1 MNKDKFI
8 NNLIHEYNF
17 EGEYLQMIKEYMEHS
32 YDEKIQKNIP
42 EETIEKYFLIS
53 LSVLEQIKNK
63 TKIKWINKPLM
74 RSEVVQL
81 KFVLKEKLNYGVLL
95 ISNLINEINSK
106 IENGYT
112 FYFYTIIDLLSVV
125 PTFDDVN
132 YTLTII
138 GRFKYEK

>member
-1 MNKDKFI
+1 
-8 NNLIHEYNF
+8 
-17 EGEYLQMIKEYMEHS
+17 
-32 YDEKIQKNIP
+32 
-42 EETIEKYFLIS
+42 
-53 LSVLEQIKNK
+53 
-63 TKIKWINKPLM
+63 M

-112 FYFYTIIDLLSVV
+112 FYFYTIIDLLSIV
-125 PTFDDVN
+125 PTFDDIN